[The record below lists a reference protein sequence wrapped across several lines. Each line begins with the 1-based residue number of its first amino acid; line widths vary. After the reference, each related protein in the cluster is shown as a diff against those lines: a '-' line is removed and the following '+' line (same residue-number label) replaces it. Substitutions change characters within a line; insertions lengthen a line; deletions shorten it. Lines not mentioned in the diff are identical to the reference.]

1 MLSDIIPAL
10 PHALVVI
17 ACVIRVRNT
26 GIGFHEQVGDL
37 CMIVASRLVVSR
49 CGRSRN
55 GETCVCGNSRRLV
68 KIAALCGDENDSECS
83 SGTIDRCRRC
93 ILQHGNGRDVVGIDS
108 SEVSLHSIDQ
118 NQRTS
123 SVRRCV
129 SSDIEVGRGV
139 RTSRAVGDVQVRHH
153 SLQSLSYTCYRS
165 VLKFIRIHCSHSTG
179 EVHLL
184 LDSIA
189 DHYRFCKKL
198 VIFLQIDRHCRRYSP
213 PHGQSLCLITHADHC
228 QCLIGTGQ

>member
-1 MLSDIIPAL
+1 
-10 PHALVVI
+10 
-17 ACVIRVRNT
+17 
-26 GIGFHEQVGDL
+26 
-37 CMIVASRLVVSR
+37 MIVASRLVVCR
-49 CGRSRN
+49 CCRSRN
-55 GETCVCGNSRRLV
+55 GETRICRNSRRLV

-108 SEVSLHSIDQ
+108 SKVSLHSIDQ

-153 SLQSLSYTCYRS
+153 SLQSLSYTCNRP

-179 EVHLL
+179 EIHLL
-184 LDSIA
+184 LDTVT
-189 DHYRFCKKL
+189 YYYGFRQKL
-198 VIFLQIDRHCRRYSP
+198 CVLFKINRHLRRCS
-213 PHGQSLCLITHADHC
+213 HIQSLCLIAKTSDC
-228 QCLIGTGQ
+228 ETLVRSGKRNDTDSV